1 MLIAHLAIRC
11 TSLTFHIEI
20 FSSETTVQNKTKL
33 HCDGPWLV
41 PMQNCVY
48 QRCPPS
54 KMRSITIVP
63 FL

>member
-1 MLIAHLAIRC
+1 MLKMYCIMLIAHLAIRC

-41 PMQNCVY
+41 PMQNCV
-48 QRCPPS
+48 
-54 KMRSITIVP
+54 
-63 FL
+63 